1 MAFSPT
7 GAGRELDIEIR
18 MKRFQIFLT
27 VEDCRLQTAERL
39 AKYIAL
45 ISVVGWRIFWLVHI
59 SRADPNSPAEVV
71 LTQVEIGT
79 LRCSNVSEKK
89 SHKKDPSLSIKP
101 SSQSHASADTLI
113 EKKISHPELQYCGVD
128 GSASPRCQRYTKV
141 LLLVM
146 GNSEGM
152 PLFGVALQEQW
163 LTRAEPSIRRL
174 LQLSLNCLKRFL
186 KKGASLQKDS
196 L

>member
-1 MAFSPT
+1 
-7 GAGRELDIEIR
+7 

-79 LRCSNVSEKK
+79 LRS
-89 SHKKDPSLSIKP
+89 
-101 SSQSHASADTLI
+101 
-113 EKKISHPELQYCGVD
+113 
-128 GSASPRCQRYTKV
+128 
-141 LLLVM
+141 
-146 GNSEGM
+146 
-152 PLFGVALQEQW
+152 
-163 LTRAEPSIRRL
+163 
-174 LQLSLNCLKRFL
+174 LKRFREKIPQKGPL
-186 KKGASLQKDS
+186 TINQAIVAIACLGGYLNRKKDLPPGATVLWRGWQRLASMS
-196 L
+196 EIYESIATSYG